1 MNLIIRM
8 LGFFVQIRYSK
19 VWQQYNS
26 RLYVHL
32 YLHNTW
38 LGHPYKVCN
47 KGQIINLVK
56 YDVTDITDYLF
67 GVIKYD
73 SYIYVLYNFINC
85 TTLNIIEQYDSLR
98 FKVTFDMENP
108 FLYIIVTNNDFTLIS
123 KNEIYDFTQIKEPFK
138 FPIILAWCCKYFIS
152 GKPFYYQNFH
162 FQPFWCF
169 IFLTLRSDLREYL

>member
-1 MNLIIRM
+1 M
-8 LGFFVQIRYSK
+8 
-19 VWQQYNS
+19 
-26 RLYVHL
+26 
-32 YLHNTW
+32 
-38 LGHPYKVCN
+38 CN

-138 FPIILAWCCKYFIS
+138 FPIILA
-152 GKPFYYQNFH
+152 
-162 FQPFWCF
+162 
-169 IFLTLRSDLREYL
+169 